1 MQVMHFF
8 NLVHTFFHIP
18 NHSNA
23 LQAAQR
29 CCDALLFTLGMC
41 CKGHAILSHMCLQ
54 ALCLIQFSLKSLL
67 IIYIQS
73 RTVQYIHGYSLIK
86 SFLQCF
92 INSTRFSSSQCIA
105 SVQTLKYSH
114 DKLRVQTAT
123 QRTASERMKP
133 KLISI
138 QSCKIINWF
147 IWHACDVVRHLGCLE
162 VTSLQ
167 FIQLLRSESHL

>member
-29 CCDALLFTLGMC
+29 CCDALLFRLGMC

-67 IIYIQS
+67 IVYIQS

-92 INSTRFSSSQCIA
+92 INSTRFSSSQCTA

-138 QSCKIINWF
+138 QTILQNYKLIYMT
-147 IWHACDVVRHLGCLE
+147 CL
-162 VTSLQ
+162 
-167 FIQLLRSESHL
+167 